1 MKWFS
6 RNGYEVHVCA
16 KNDFPA
22 GEECVI
28 PGCDRF
34 FDVPFCRKPFSR
46 ENLAAY
52 NDMRRIISENGYD
65 LIICNTPVAAFVTRM
80 AAAAVRFKGKVI
92 YTCHGFHF
100 YKGAPLSAKV
110 FYIAEKLAA
119 PFTHAIIT
127 INDEDLAS
135 ARALCDRCECFK
147 VHGLGVDIRSIMED
161 KSDRSVLR
169 REFDIPDD
177 AFLLMSVSEINKNKN
192 VFTAVRAFAKAAYC
206 RNDMYYLAVGG
217 GESLDKCVTLAS
229 ELGVADKVIFTGYR
243 ADAKVLLHMAD
254 AFIFPSYRE
263 GLGLAA
269 IEAMAAGLPLI
280 ASDIRGVREYA
291 VSGENSLLFAPSDID
306 GFAAAIKMLAA
317 DPELREK
324 MGNAAKAAALPFDMT
339 VAFREITDIYGKYAE
354 TQERESEKW
363 QEMTT

>member
-6 RNGYEVHVCA
+6 EHGYEVHVCA
-16 KNDFPA
+16 KNDFPV

-28 PGCDRF
+28 PCCDRF
-34 FDVPFCRKPFSR
+34 FDIPFCRKPFSR
-46 ENLAAY
+46 DNLSAY

-65 LIICNTPVAAFVTRM
+65 LIICNTPVAAFITRM

-119 PFTHAIIT
+119 HYTDAIIT

-135 ARALCDRCECFK
+135 ARALCAKCDCFK
-147 VHGLGVDIRSIMED
+147 VHGVGVDIKSIMED
-161 KSDRSVLR
+161 KSDRRVLR
-169 REFDIPDD
+169 REFHIPDD

-192 VFTAVRAFAKAAYC
+192 VSTAVRAFAKASEG
-206 RNDMYYLAVGG
+206 REDMYYLAVGG
-217 GESLDKCVTLAS
+217 GDSLDKCRALAS
-229 ELGVADKVIFTGYR
+229 ELGVSDKVIFTGYR
-243 ADAKVLLHMAD
+243 HDAKALLHMAD
-254 AFIFPSYRE
+254 AFIFPSFRE

-280 ASDIRGVREYA
+280 ASDIRGIGEYA
-291 VSGENSLLFAPSDID
+291 VNGENSFLFAPSDTD
-306 GFAAAIKMLAA
+306 GFAGAIKMLAA

-324 MGNAAKAAALPFDMT
+324 MGNAARAAALPFDMT
-339 VAFREITDIYGKYAE
+339 EAFREITDIYGKYAAIE
-354 TQERESEKW
+354 ESESEKW